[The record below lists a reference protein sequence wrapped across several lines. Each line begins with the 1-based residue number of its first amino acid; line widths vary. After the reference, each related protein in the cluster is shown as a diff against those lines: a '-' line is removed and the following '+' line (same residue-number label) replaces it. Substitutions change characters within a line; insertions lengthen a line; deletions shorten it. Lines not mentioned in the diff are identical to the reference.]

1 MPAHAHNTNNNNN
14 NNNNNNEFTLTM
26 QKGIHMSTWMTGKN
40 SMKHHCQRK
49 KNFTV
54 TKTWKVWLLWIANVQ
69 KELGKIFR

>member
-1 MPAHAHNTNNNNN
+1 
-14 NNNNNNEFTLTM
+14 M
-26 QKGIHMSTWMTGKN
+26 QKGIHMSTWMAGKN